1 MSEYVEDCVGA
12 LVSTEESSG
21 GDFITIRKDEYDR
34 LVFEREEYRAMC
46 LDFAESVPRFHKVA
60 DNIEAIIANG
70 GVTSE

>member
-1 MSEYVEDCVGA
+1 MYENVKRVED
-12 LVSTEESSG
+12 VSSTDGNADNDLIVVS
-21 GDFITIRKDEYDR
+21 RKELNR
-34 LVFEREEYRAMC
+34 LKREREEYRAMC

>member
-1 MSEYVEDCVGA
+1 MSKYVEDCVGA
-12 LVSTEESSG
+12 LVSTDGNADNDLIVVS
-21 GDFITIRKDEYDR
+21 RKELNR
-34 LVFEREEYRAMC
+34 LKREREEYRAMC